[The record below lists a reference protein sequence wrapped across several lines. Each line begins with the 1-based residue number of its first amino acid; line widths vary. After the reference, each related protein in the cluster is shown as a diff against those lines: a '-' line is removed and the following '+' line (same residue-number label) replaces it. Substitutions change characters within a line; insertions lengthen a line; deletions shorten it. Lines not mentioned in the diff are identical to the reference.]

1 MHNCFRSAEI
11 LLPANAM
18 PEKWAVIACDQYT
31 SDPEYWKRVRKYVAD
46 APSTLHMILPEA
58 ELQKDNSQKVASINR
73 YMCQRLHDNTFTA
86 YPNAYIYVE
95 RTLKSGAVRQG
106 IIGMIDLE
114 QYDYRVEEEAMIR
127 ATEKTVLE
135 RIPPRMEIRK
145 DAALEFTH
153 VLMLCDDSEC
163 TLIEPI
169 SEIRDTL
176 PKLYDFDLMEGG
188 GRIAGWLV
196 SDAAAAAFDKAIEKY
211 EQDHIYLVGDGNHS
225 LLTAKSC
232 YENLKRSDPNADWSN
247 HPARYALVELENV
260 HAEAM
265 VFEPIYRIITGTD
278 TQKLLS
284 DLESASSGNGE
295 MIEWVIGSQRGQVKI
310 DLQDSELA
318 IGALQRFLDAWL
330 SENAGEIDYIHDEE
344 AVVEMAEKP
353 QTIGFLMSTMEKKDL
368 FPFITAGNLLSRKAF
383 SLGHGAEKRY
393 YLEGRKIQ

>member
-1 MHNCFRSAEI
+1 MNTCFRSAEI
-11 LLPANAM
+11 LLPTRAE

-31 SDPEYWKRVRKYVAD
+31 SDLEYWNRVRNYVGD

-58 ELQKDNSQKVASINR
+58 ELQSDNSKKVNLINR
-73 YMCQRLHDNTFTA
+73 YMKQRLEDGTFTS
-86 YPNAYIYVE
+86 YSNAYVYVE
-95 RTLKSGAVRQG
+95 RTLKNGSVRQG

-114 QYDYRVEEEAMIR
+114 QYDYRVEKEAMVR

-145 DAALEFTH
+145 NAHLEFTH
-153 VLMLCDDSEC
+153 VLMLCDDAEH

-169 SEIRDTL
+169 GQIRENL
-176 PKLYDFDLMEGG
+176 QKLYEFELMEGG
-188 GRIAGWLV
+188 GHIAGWLV
-196 SDAAAAAFDKAIEKY
+196 NGEYASALDTLIAKY
-211 EQDHIYLVGDGNHS
+211 ESEHVYLVGDGNHS
-225 LLTAKSC
+225 LLTAKTC
-232 YENLKRSDPNADWSN
+232 YENLKQSDPNRDWSD

-265 VFEPIYRIITGTD
+265 AFEPIYRIITDTD
-278 TQKLLS
+278 TQKLLA
-284 DLESASSGNGE
+284 DLQAEDTGAGE
-295 MIEWVIGSQRGQVKI
+295 TIDWIVGTQRGQFKI
-310 DLQDSELA
+310 DLRENELP

-330 SENAGEIDYIHDEE
+330 AVNPGEIDYIHDEE
-344 AVVEMAEKP
+344 AVLEFAAQP
-353 QTIGFLMSTMEKKDL
+353 NTIGFLMSTMAKKEL